1 MPHSA
6 SPHTVPAAAAD
17 DLPLNGGG
25 AEAMRDADGQKDM
38 TALAKGGRT
47 NFLGFLTRLAG
58 NLPFFFISGRLYGA
72 AALGRYAYAVF
83 IVQLAAQLC
92 TLGQKR
98 GIAQQLAEEKQHPAN
113 IVADGLLLSL
123 MLSAA
128 AALFLWFVPAPMFP
142 SGNYTDLDRLL
153 VLTIFPTAFG
163 DITLA
168 ALAYRYDIATTVR
181 ARSIV
186 EPWSLSISAGLLYL
200 AGTWSWFD
208 ILKDSGLSMAYI
220 ISIFA
225 SAVAMIGPLIRSY
238 GWPRQWRPHPLK
250 LGRLALENTPL
261 AVADAVEW
269 GTRKLD
275 IAILGIF
282 ATPTSVGVYYVAQQF
297 ASLPQKLKTSFEPLL
312 GPAITRNLRENNYAG
327 IARQVSQVGFWITA
341 AQVGIALAL
350 GIPGRG
356 VLGLTG
362 PQFVG
367 GLGALCFLLGAEVSA
382 APAVVSEAALIYIA
396 PMRNLFVSV
405 ATIGLQAVLTITG
418 MYIDRAFG
426 LDEMDQ
432 ASSAAGALMVTLLIA
447 SIVKS
452 RLLSRRLKMP
462 ISTWRWPLA
471 GAGLVASLLGWA
483 IVTWLPEAWQIG
495 FGVPAIL
502 ASYCAVIWH
511 FGFGPDDRMLFRR
524 QPAAQEQTG

>member
-1 MPHSA
+1 MEP
-6 SPHTVPAAAAD
+6 SPDNAA
-17 DLPLNGGG
+17 NG
-25 AEAMRDADGQKDM
+25 QQDM
-38 TALAKGGRT
+38 AALAKGGRT
-47 NFLGFLTRLAG
+47 NFLGFLMRLAG
-58 NLPFFFISGRLYGA
+58 NIPFLFIAGRLYGA
-72 AALGRYAYAVF
+72 ASLGRYAYAVL

-98 GIAQQLAEEKQHPAN
+98 GIAQQLAEEKHHPAN
-113 IVADGLLLSL
+113 IVANSLLLSL
-123 MLSAA
+123 MLSTV

-142 SGNYTDLDRLL
+142 SGNYSDLDRLL

-163 DITLA
+163 DIVLS

-186 EPWSLSISAGLLYL
+186 EPWSLSITAGLLYL
-200 AGTWSWFD
+200 AGTWTWFD
-208 ILKDSGLSMAYI
+208 GLKESGLSLAYI
-220 ISIFA
+220 VSIIA
-225 SAVAMIGPLIRSY
+225 SALAMIGPLIRSY
-238 GWPRQWRPHPLK
+238 GWPQQWRPHPLHI
-250 LGRLALENTPL
+250 GRLALDNAPL

-297 ASLPQKLKTSFEPLL
+297 ASLPQKLKTSFEPIL
-312 GPAITRNLRENNYAG
+312 GPVITRNLKEQNYAG
-327 IARQVSQVGFWITA
+327 IARQVCQVGFWITA
-341 AQVGIALAL
+341 AQAGIALAL

-367 GLGALCFLLGAEVSA
+367 GLGALCFLLGAEVGA
-382 APAVVSEAALIYIA
+382 ATAVVSEAALIYIA
-396 PMRNLFVSV
+396 PVRNLFVSV
-405 ATIGLQAVLTITG
+405 ATIGLQAVLTVAG
-418 MYIDRAFG
+418 MYVDRAFG

-432 ASSAAGALMVTLLIA
+432 ASSAAGALMVTLSIA

-452 RLLSRRLKMP
+452 QMLARHLNMA
-462 ISTWRWPLA
+462 ISTWRWPLV
-471 GAGLVASLLGWA
+471 GAGVVASLVGWA
-483 IVTWLPEAWQIG
+483 VVTWLPEAWQIG

-524 QPAAQEQTG
+524 QPEQAATPKASGGQAG